1 MWFWAISAIAGSIL
15 GSASSAWFE
24 KTTMGRWFYKKV
36 DNIYNWGA
44 KRYGLEILKSEDK
57 WRKKYP
63 NIAKK
68 MNDLEQRLH
77 KIEQEEER
85 HKGDGK

>member
-24 KTTMGRWFYKKV
+24 KTAMGRWFYKKV
-36 DNIYNWGA
+36 DNIYNWAA

-57 WRKKYP
+57 WRKKHP
-63 NIAKK
+63 NVAKK
-68 MNDLEQRLH
+68 MDDLEER
-77 KIEQEEER
+77 IEELE
-85 HKGDGK
+85 KWFVDK